1 MRGFLKG
8 INVFTVIASILVPIV
23 FICGSFV
30 YQYAFFGENLIKLVI
45 FLVYFLFSTV
55 GYWGALIQGFRSIA
69 NGKSKTIISASV
81 FQMIMYISHMLVDL
95 VLMYYVRKSSDTTL
109 SNFLK
114 VFVFILIL
122 MIVLALVKML
132 IAKKYSDSETATEAS
147 PKTAGRLVLVFIV
160 FPVVFTALVLF
171 VYKFLESHPAVSR
184 AIGLTVT
191 IIIMLAVIGLVMFII
206 GRLPDFSSG
215 SSSGGSYSAPK
226 SKETRRPEK
235 KKDDHSDEL
244 RRLKQER
251 DTIARN
257 LEACRKS
264 NWDPLTC
271 AGCGITNEETPLKRL
286 AELDRRIKK
295 LE

>member
-1 MRGFLKG
+1 MRSLLKG
-8 INVFTVIASILVPIV
+8 INIFTVIASILVPIV
-23 FICGSFV
+23 FICGSFIS
-30 YQYAFFGENLIKLVI
+30 QYEFFGDTIIKIGI
-45 FLVYFLFSTV
+45 FLIYSLLSTV
-55 GYWGALIQGFRSIA
+55 GYWGGLIQGFRSIA
-69 NGKSKTIISASV
+69 NGKSKTIISSSV
-81 FQMIMYISHMLVDL
+81 FQLIMYISHMVVDL
-95 VLMYYVRKSSDTTL
+95 VLMYYMRKSSDTGTRT
-109 SNFLK
+109 FLK

-122 MIVLALVKML
+122 MIVFALVKML
-132 IAKKYSDSETATEAS
+132 IARKYSDSETATEAS

-160 FPVVFTALVLF
+160 FPVVFTALVMF
-171 VYKFLESHPAVSR
+171 IYKFLESHPAVSR

-206 GRLPDFSSG
+206 SRLPDFSSG
-215 SSSGGSYSAPK
+215 SSSGESYSAPK